1 MVPGSRDDLSTTR
14 EATLRRDEH
23 GEGVAQA
30 SEAMDKPPKPSK
42 MKQLWA
48 KTGLD
53 LMTVLIMLK

>member
-1 MVPGSRDDLSTTR
+1 MGPGSMDDSSTTR
-14 EATLRRDEH
+14 EATSRQDEH
-23 GEGVAQA
+23 GEGAAQA

-53 LMTVLIMLK
+53 LMTVLTMLK